1 MPMNRLLSHLL
12 NHYFQSILYTIA
24 RCLDNKSPNK
34 ISTIELI
41 NDLRKYV
48 VVKKLEDLHLNKL
61 PKRHIEINELNC
73 IQKLYELPHETLK
86 KLGELQRIK
95 NYDTLSKEDLIY
107 ALLRSEN
114 PNEDRY
120 IAIITNNIDAT
131 ILDNEIRAKIND
143 IKETITRLGSI
154 LTNNEINK
162 ITKELYESLKK
173 LNNTNRNTRL
183 RKKQK
188 EQM

>member
-1 MPMNRLLSHLL
+1 M
-12 NHYFQSILYTIA
+12 
-24 RCLDNKSPNK
+24 
-34 ISTIELI
+34 
-41 NDLRKYV
+41 
-48 VVKKLEDLHLNKL
+48 
-61 PKRHIEINELNC
+61 
-73 IQKLYELPHETLK
+73 
-86 KLGELQRIK
+86 
-95 NYDTLSKEDLIY
+95 SKEDLIY

-188 EQM
+188 EQMWLKLIKQNNYLLQKERLIHIDYDH